1 MSGSSC
7 SPPPNSSSSHC
18 WRRGRKPPWLARTH
32 RPHTTKPKPCESR
45 APNAVRNAPHTTTL
59 CLAPR
64 GGGGYGARD
73 PAGRHGSQR
82 SGTVPAACCGISAP
96 CTHMETSKSRQSLPH
111 VTATPAHAC
120 LSPPTAPC
128 RPKEPSKV
136 TEPEGH
142 THPALQPA
150 QAERQHTLTPLALA
164 LTRHEPLHTRHCTSP
179 CLPNELSSASAH
191 TAFQTALPQPH
202 HETPQPLH
210 DPTTTLGS
218 ASKGKPKRAKGV
230 SHVRGR
236 LPLALASLRI
246 TLPPPPDRSA
256 VTAPPPTKT
265 VMQEARTSNALPL
278 CFQPSSPEA

>member
-1 MSGSSC
+1 MAQVVHPSKQLVLTLLEK
-7 SPPPNSSSSHC
+7 
-18 WRRGRKPPWLARTH
+18 RKEAALARTH
-32 RPHTTKPKPCESR
+32 AQTAHNKAQTLRITCTQCSKERTTHYHSLLGPKGWRRIWCKGPCR
-45 APNAVRNAPHTTTL
+45 K
-59 CLAPR
+59 
-64 GGGGYGARD
+64 ARVSKKWNS
-73 PAGRHGSQR
+73 ACGMLWHKCALHAHG
-82 SGTVPAACCGISAP
+82 
-96 CTHMETSKSRQSLPH
+96 TSKSRQSLPH

-120 LSPPTAPC
+120 LSLPTAPC

-191 TAFQTALPQPH
+191 TASQTALPQPH

-210 DPTTTLGS
+210 DPTTTLGP

-230 SHVRGR
+230 SHVRAR

-256 VTAPPPTKT
+256 VTAPP
-265 VMQEARTSNALPL
+265 LPR
-278 CFQPSSPEA
+278 Q